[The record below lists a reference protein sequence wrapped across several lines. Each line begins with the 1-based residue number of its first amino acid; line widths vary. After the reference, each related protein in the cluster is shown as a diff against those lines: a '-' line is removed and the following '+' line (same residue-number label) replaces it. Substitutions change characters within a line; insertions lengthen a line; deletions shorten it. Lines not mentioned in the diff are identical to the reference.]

1 MRNSVTERGG
11 APEVAGREARGLRG
25 PADELMAR
33 QPVLA
38 RFGAGMAALAP
49 VTLVLAAVDDRT
61 LLGADV
67 WFKPAKFFLSI
78 AIYALTLAWAFR
90 YLTPERASSRA
101 GRYVVRV
108 TVGAG
113 LFEQVVIVT
122 RAALGQQ
129 SHFNTGTALDAA
141 LYNAMGLGAVLL
153 VSTAAVTGVQVK
165 RSGLLP
171 PARMLGWR
179 AGLLL
184 AGVLGG
190 VTGGVMGSGTS
201 HLVGAD
207 GDDRQ
212 GLPFLG
218 WSTSVGDLRIAHFLA
233 LHAMFVLP
241 LVGWAAQRWLPRRAA
256 VPVTAVAAAGWALL
270 VLGVLANALA
280 GNPLPG
286 LGS

>member
-1 MRNSVTERGG
+1 MTEILTPARAAGTDARGG
-11 APEVAGREARGLRG
+11 GLWPALLAG
-25 PADELMAR
+25 

-49 VTLVLAAVDDRT
+49 VTLLLAAVDDRT
-61 LLGADV
+61 VLGVDT
-67 WFKPAKFFLSI
+67 WFKPTKFFLSI
-78 AIYALTLAWAFR
+78 AVYALTLAWAFR
-90 YLTPERASSRA
+90 YLTPERKASRA

-108 TVGAG
+108 TVVAG
-113 LFEQVVIVT
+113 LLEQSVIVV
-122 RAALGQQ
+122 RAALAQQ
-129 SHFNTGTALDAA
+129 SHFNVATPLDAG
-141 LYNAMGLGAVLL
+141 LYYAMGLGAVLL
-153 VSTAAVTGVQVK
+153 VSTAAVTGVQLK

-171 PARMLGWR
+171 PARLLGWH

-190 VTGGVMGSGTS
+190 LTGGVMGSGTS

-241 LVGWAAQRWLPRRAA
+241 LVGWLAGRTAPGRAGVAVTWAA
-256 VPVTAVAAAGWALL
+256 VLGWTAV
-270 VLGVLANALA
+270 VLAVLVNALA
-280 GNPLPG
+280 GNPL
-286 LGS
+286 